1 MIPEEQLKQNL
12 QSLAKNEYQ
21 LTEAD
26 DLETFLQAMVTHIG
40 SLDPELRDDLIYT
53 TFVNLIYRQQ
63 AFSAGQLR
71 YVLQKVLDEEHLFYG
86 IGEQDT
92 DSVFTRTF
100 SVLLLPLIL
109 IAHRRQP
116 FLSPLEVGQVQQSLL
131 RYLHEERD
139 RRGYVQGK
147 GWAHAIAHAADALD
161 DLAQCVELGA
171 DELREILHEVR
182 SLVCIA
188 DTVYTHGEDER
199 LVTPVIAILRRE
211 LLPEEE
217 IIRWVE
223 GFSEAVLVVEDM
235 PARLYIQG
243 NVSNFLQALFFRL
256 TWAHLSGPL
265 GAAITETLREMNR
278 FAGD

>member
-1 MIPEEQLKQNL
+1 MISEEQLKRNL

-63 AFSAGQLR
+63 ALSAGQLR
-71 YVLQKVLDEEHLFYG
+71 YLLQKALDEEHLFYG

-116 FLSPLEVGQVQQSLL
+116 FLSPHEVGQVQQSLL
-131 RYLHEERD
+131 SYLHEERD

-161 DLAQCVELGA
+161 DLAQCVETDTEG
-171 DELREILHEVR
+171 LREILSAVR
-182 SLVCIA
+182 ETLCVTEI
-188 DTVYTHGEDER
+188 YTHGEEER
-199 LVTPVIAILRRE
+199 LVTPVIAILRRGVLAEDE
-211 LLPEEE
+211 LVLW
-217 IIRWVE
+217 IE
-223 GFSEAVLVVEDM
+223 GFADAVLAIEEM
-235 PARLYIQG
+235 PQRIYLQSS
-243 NVSNFLQALFFRL
+243 VKNFLQSLYFRL
-256 TWAHLSGPL
+256 RWAELADGLPPV
-265 GAAITETLREMNR
+265 IFETLRRLNR
-278 FAGD
+278 LAGD